1 MIPQHLHRRGHW
13 PRPNYRMT
21 QDSTGFN
28 GNLRFGW
35 RLSHSDKSIV
45 WWRRNAPSSLVRET
59 ALPSV
64 VPSVQ
69 DDLDAH
75 DPVIGRHPECLQ
87 ECLLGCWNFE
97 VFIAC
102 CLVSPVENILI
113 HWYGQWHRA
122 TIEEKT
128 AKKKHSEWKR
138 RRLYFSSL
146 NLEVFDRDIRQSMGD
161 FWVTSL
167 TSTISP
173 NQIILTVKWSK
184 YIKVSNLNDY
194 IQIRQQSIK
203 YHQLLL
209 DQDQTTIRQY
219 PSKMNAILLLPI
231 FTSCYLWSIRASPMA
246 W

>member
-1 MIPQHLHRRGHW
+1 MKVKPLRQEHRVVE
-13 PRPNYRMT
+13 T
-21 QDSTGFN
+21 EC
-28 GNLRFGW
+28 
-35 RLSHSDKSIV
+35 
-45 WWRRNAPSSLVRET
+45 SLVAGTGDCLAIGGAIGARW
-59 ALPSV
+59 PG
-64 VPSVQ
+64 
-69 DDLDAH
+69 DAH

-122 TIEEKT
+122 TIEEKP
-128 AKKKHSEWKR
+128 AKKKSEWKR
-138 RRLYFSSL
+138 RLLYFSSL

-209 DQDQTTIRQY
+209 D

-231 FTSCYLWSIRASPMA
+231 FTIVAICDQSGQVPW
-246 W
+246 

>member
-13 PRPNYRMT
+13 PRPNYPMT

-69 DDLDAH
+69 DDRETHMTLSLEGTRSVFKNVYWA
-75 DPVIGRHPECLQ
+75 VGTLKYS
-87 ECLLGCWNFE
+87 LL
-97 VFIAC
+97 VA
-102 CLVSPVENILI
+102 
-113 HWYGQWHRA
+113 WYRRLKTYWFTDMGSD
-122 TIEEKT
+122 IEPRLKKNQL
-128 AKKKHSEWKR
+128 KKKTEWKR
-138 RRLYFSSL
+138 RILYFSSL

-209 DQDQTTIRQY
+209 D

-231 FTSCYLWSIRASPMA
+231 FTIVAICDQSGQVPW
-246 W
+246 